1 MDRCKSTADVVNN
14 VENPSTFIFSFVILA
29 ISNQSFRTI
38 ICVAVEKLNKT
49 YAHVTGSSSHLTQS
63 WQPLLAGLLSGDYRC
78 STKKVCTGYK
88 QEQAPQA
95 VLVVNSGFILREKS
109 RFSISCVLVPNT
121 CKAESIHFVT
131 NATKRSR
138 TSLFQVFT
146 FLLFNESHYY
156 CKALSLLYL
165 QMLNYAVFR
174 STDKIFMLNICTLIT
189 I

>member
-1 MDRCKSTADVVNN
+1 MQILFLITLLITISLARLQFSVYCCCSNTLFSLSCTHSLLTNAETLLPQATLCFACSNKIFRSVWDPTDRCKSTADVVNN

-88 QEQAPQA
+88 
-95 VLVVNSGFILREKS
+95 
-109 RFSISCVLVPNT
+109 
-121 CKAESIHFVT
+121 
-131 NATKRSR
+131 
-138 TSLFQVFT
+138 
-146 FLLFNESHYY
+146 
-156 CKALSLLYL
+156 
-165 QMLNYAVFR
+165 
-174 STDKIFMLNICTLIT
+174 
-189 I
+189 